1 MTAVNGHP
9 TRTGVLAPTT
19 RTPQKAEKVECPLF
33 AFSASQKL
41 EASGLSSMSL
51 PGILS
56 NAANKL
62 LLEGYEAVPSNWEQ
76 FCAIGNLADFKPASR
91 YRMVA
96 GGEFEQVGPG
106 GKIKHMDLTTE
117 QTYTNQ
123 LATYASMVSL
133 SRQAIINDDMSAFDA
148 LPKSIG
154 RMAALKLEKAVYS
167 LLLGNAGSFFHA
179 SNDNL
184 LTGAGS
190 ALSITS
196 LTAAEKLFLDRTDPN
211 GDPIGVLPN
220 LLLVPTSLSVTAK
233 QLVRDTQ
240 TVAIGVDAAS
250 DVTPGSNPHAGSF
263 MPHVSPWLSNAG
275 LASYSST
282 GWYLLAA
289 PQGTSGLLEVGF
301 LNGQRTPTIEEG
313 DLDFSQLGIALRG
326 YFDFGVAQQDSR
338 FGVFNAGV

>member
-1 MTAVNGHP
+1 
-9 TRTGVLAPTT
+9 
-19 RTPQKAEKVECPLF
+19 
-33 AFSASQKL
+33 
-41 EASGLSSMSL
+41 MSL

-282 GWYLLAA
+282 GSDWRW
-289 PQGTSGLLEVGF
+289 SG
-301 LNGQRTPTIEEG
+301 
-313 DLDFSQLGIALRG
+313 
-326 YFDFGVAQQDSR
+326 
-338 FGVFNAGV
+338 